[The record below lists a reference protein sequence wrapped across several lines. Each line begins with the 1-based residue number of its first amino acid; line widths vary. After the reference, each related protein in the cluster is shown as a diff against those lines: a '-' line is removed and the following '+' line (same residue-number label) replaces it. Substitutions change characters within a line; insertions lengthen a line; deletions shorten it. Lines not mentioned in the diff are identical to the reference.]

1 MERPTKS
8 ALNKKG
14 QEVPDPVPMAPP
26 IGYKKEPSM
35 TERIRAMVRSE
46 HVRLAAMKAGA
57 ETFEEADDFEIG
69 DDYDPTSPFEE
80 VFDPV
85 DRDARMLLRDEEYR
99 AKVEARLG
107 EFKPLVKEPPNG
119 SNAKSDKG
127 RMDDSVKR
135 SEGSGKV
142 GESNREPVDK
152 PNDGGSNK

>member
-85 DRDARMLLRDEEYR
+85 DKDARMLLRDEEYR

-107 EFKPLVKEPPNG
+107 EYKPLTKEPPNG
-119 SNAKSDKG
+119 GEHKGTADNAGATHSASSAAGTNKVADGNASSKQKS
-127 RMDDSVKR
+127 
-135 SEGSGKV
+135 
-142 GESNREPVDK
+142 
-152 PNDGGSNK
+152 